1 MPRRTR
7 TELEQLEKQID
18 EAAYYSTESLR
29 ALCLIAR
36 EIRRVKDRP
45 TRDYLRWKFEQSHG
59 RKVAVWARV
68 PVRFAEYFDRE
79 NPVYSQATADSI
91 KALTYLCQLKEKD
104 CSDLYVEFARIICE
118 PNVHLTVMAKV
129 NARKMELAGKR
140 GERKPSLAEQCAG
153 LLLSW
158 RDETKWGDGLRLQGP
173 PLSASICADELAA
186 LPDVRSVLER
196 KAKESDATP

>member
-1 MPRRTR
+1 MPPRTYPHD
-7 TELEQLEKQID
+7 LEKQIE

-45 TRDYLRWKFEQSHG
+45 TRDYLRWKFEQAHG
-59 RKVAVWARV
+59 RKVTVWARV

-79 NPVYSQATADSI
+79 NAIYAQATADSI

-104 CSDLYVEFARIICE
+104 CTELYIEFARIICE

-129 NARKMELAGKR
+129 NARKTELAGGREK
-140 GERKPSLAEQCAG
+140 KPTLAE
-153 LLLSW
+153 
-158 RDETKWGDGLRLQGP
+158 RDAERVLKWKAPFNNPADLRIMPLELAYAVDE
-173 PLSASICADELAA
+173 LSAD
-186 LPDVRSVLER
+186 PDVAHVLAS
-196 KAKESDATP
+196 KAKESDERTP